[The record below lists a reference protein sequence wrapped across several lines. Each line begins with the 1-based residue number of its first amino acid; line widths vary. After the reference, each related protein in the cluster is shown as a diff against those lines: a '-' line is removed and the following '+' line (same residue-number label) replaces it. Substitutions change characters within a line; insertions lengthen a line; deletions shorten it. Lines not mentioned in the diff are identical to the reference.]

1 VSQPITIRRAAQQ
14 EYDKAV
20 DWYEQQR
27 PGLGAEFIRRVKEQL
42 DAIEISPLAHAVAH
56 RDIRKAVVQQFP
68 YTVYYRA
75 LKTKTVVVSIFND
88 HRNPRDW
95 QSRS

>member
-1 VSQPITIRRAAQQ
+1 VTVPLTIRRAAQA
-14 EYDKAV
+14 EYDGAV

-27 PGLGAEFIRRVKEQL
+27 PGLGAEFARRVKEQL
-42 DAIEISPLAHAVAH
+42 DAIGAAPFAHAIAH

-68 YTVYYRA
+68 YTVYYRV
-75 LKTKTVVVSIFND
+75 LKTKTVIVSVFHD
-88 HRNPRDW
+88 HRDPRDW